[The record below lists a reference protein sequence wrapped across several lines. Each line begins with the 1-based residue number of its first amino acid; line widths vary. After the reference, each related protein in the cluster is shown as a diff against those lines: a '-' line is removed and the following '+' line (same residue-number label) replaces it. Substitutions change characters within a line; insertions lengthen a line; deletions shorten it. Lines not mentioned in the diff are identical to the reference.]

1 MCVWL
6 AADTH
11 IGRGGVGLTCSNLS
25 CFSLIFVVPAVFFFV
40 LLKHERKG
48 ILVSSSLRE
57 VIIGIIKQQQKL
69 AARFRTSSSISSLP
83 LSLHNHETHDGSDCR
98 GSQMAFVI
106 KSVLQAF
113 THRSAISAD
122 LIRVLS

>member
-1 MCVWL
+1 MCIWL
-6 AADTH
+6 AAETH
-11 IGRGGVGLTCSNLS
+11 IGREGVGLTCSNLS
-25 CFSLIFVVPAVFFFV
+25 CFSLIFVVPAVFFLI
-40 LLKHERKG
+40 LLKHDREG
-48 ILVSSSLRE
+48 IMVSSSLRD

-83 LSLHNHETHDGSDCR
+83 LSLNYHETHNRSERR
-98 GSQMAFVI
+98 GSAMAFVI

-122 LIRVLS
+122 LVRFRS